1 MKQNVLNFQS
11 DIKTQVAKQKETGS
25 CDWWMHPV
33 YCAYYILKHNID
45 PQEYIN
51 LDIEKSHKALP
62 DDYHKRLFKKEVES
76 YLEIYAEIICT
87 DQQ

>member
-33 YCAYYILKHNID
+33 YCAYYILKHNVD
-45 PQEYIN
+45 PQEYID
-51 LDIEKSHKALP
+51 LDIKKSYKALNT
-62 DDYHKRLFKKEVES
+62 DYDRKFFTKRVNEW
-76 YLEIYAEIICT
+76 LEKYAEVVCA
-87 DQQ
+87 DQ